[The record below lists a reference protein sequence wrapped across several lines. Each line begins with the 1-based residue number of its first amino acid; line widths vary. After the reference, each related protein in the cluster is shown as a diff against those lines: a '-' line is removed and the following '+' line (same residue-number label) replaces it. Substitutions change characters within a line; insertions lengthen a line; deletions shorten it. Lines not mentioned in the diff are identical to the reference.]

1 MANIPVSTLS
11 NGVLEEG
18 LGQRGSATV
27 PVRGQPRFVVI
38 GRDSYR
44 YLRECELA
52 AALAESRAAM
62 AAGQF
67 VRESPDSHMA
77 RLACLA

>member
-11 NGVLEEG
+11 NGVLKEA
-18 LGQRGSATV
+18 LRQCGSATV
-27 PVRGQPRFVVI
+27 SVRGQPRFVVI
-38 GRDSYR
+38 EMDRYK

-67 VRESPDSHMA
+67 VRESPDDHMA
-77 RLACLA
+77 RLACLP